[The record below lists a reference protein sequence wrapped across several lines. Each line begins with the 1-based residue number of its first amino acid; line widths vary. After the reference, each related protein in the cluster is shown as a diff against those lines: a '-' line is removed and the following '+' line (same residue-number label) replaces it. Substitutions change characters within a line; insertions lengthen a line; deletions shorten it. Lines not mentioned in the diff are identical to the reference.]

1 MDCTIIRAGQY
12 VEDQGVSQTTN
23 KEEYTK
29 MAGNSFG
36 EIFKITTFGE
46 SHGAAVGVIIDGV
59 TPGVEINEAYIQ
71 TQMDR
76 RKPGQSS
83 VTSPRKEY
91 DIVHILS
98 GVFEGKTTGTP
109 LFVILHNTDMRPD
122 AYSDIQH
129 AFRPGHADF
138 TYLQKYGIRDYR
150 GSGRASGRET
160 AARVAGGAVARK
172 LLERRGVQVLAYTR
186 EIGGIQCQTFQ
197 EEIIEQNAVRA
208 CDPIAGAEMIKK
220 IEHLASIGDSCGGIV
235 ECRLRGVVSGLG
247 EPVFDKLDAELAKA
261 MLSIGAVK
269 GIEFGE
275 GFTAAAML
283 GSEHNDEMSS
293 RGFLSNHSGGIIGGI
308 STGQEIIFRIVVK
321 PTSSISVPQ
330 QTINVK
336 GEEQVIKT
344 EGRHDPCI
352 CPRIVPVVEAM
363 TCLILE
369 DHYKRQA
376 AMHN

>member
-1 MDCTIIRAGQY
+1 
-12 VEDQGVSQTTN
+12 
-23 KEEYTK
+23 
-29 MAGNSFG
+29 MAGNTFG
-36 EIFKITTFGE
+36 DMFKITTFGE
-46 SHGAAVGVIIDGV
+46 SHGAAVGVIVDGV
-59 TPGVEINEAYIQ
+59 TPGVEIDEAYIQ
-71 TQMDR
+71 KQMDR

-109 LFVILHNTDMRPD
+109 LFVILHNHDMRSE
-122 AYSDIQH
+122 AYNDIQN

-150 GSGRASGRET
+150 GSGRSSGRET
-160 AARVAGGAVARK
+160 AGRVAGGAVARK
-172 LLERRGVQVLAYTR
+172 LLEKRGVQVLAYTR
-186 EIGGIQCQTFQ
+186 EIGGIKCQTFD
-197 EEIIEQNAVRA
+197 EESIEQNAVRA
-208 CDPIAGAEMIKK
+208 CDPIAAVQMVQK
-220 IEHLASIGDSCGGIV
+220 IEQLASVGDSCGGIV
-235 ECRLRGVVSGLG
+235 ECRIRGVVPGLG

-269 GIEFGE
+269 GIEFGT
-275 GFTAAAML
+275 GFAAASML
-283 GSEHNDEMSS
+283 GSEHNDEMSGS
-293 RGFLSNHSGGIIGGI
+293 GFLSNHSGGIIGGI
-308 STGQEIIFRIVVK
+308 STGQEIVFRIVVK

-330 QTINVK
+330 HTVNVK

-363 TCLILE
+363 ACLVLE
-369 DHYKRQA
+369 DQYKRQA
-376 AMHN
+376 AMLG